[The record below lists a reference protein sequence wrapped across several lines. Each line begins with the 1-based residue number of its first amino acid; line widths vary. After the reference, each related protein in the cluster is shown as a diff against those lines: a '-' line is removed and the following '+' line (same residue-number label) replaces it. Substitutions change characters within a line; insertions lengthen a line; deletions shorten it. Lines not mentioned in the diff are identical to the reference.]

1 MYRLF
6 LGKISTLSTRPL
18 PQNLAAQAPQGSRR
32 ASWLAGRVLLAQAV
46 SPLPE
51 IIYAEHGKPGFSGET
66 GLWFNLS
73 HSGDDIAL
81 LLSDEGEVGCDIE
94 VIRPRPNWR
103 RLANAVFSLGE
114 HAEVEAEHPERQLDA
129 FWRIWTRKEA
139 MVKQARRQRLADC
152 QRRQHTRRDAPG
164 QSDSACRSESGGLH
178 ANAVCVEGRQ
188 DSLTQALRFAGQK
201 IVSTP
206 AMIISTP
213 SRERQWKGSCQPGN
227 QMAAAQTRM

>member
-18 PQNLAAQAPQGSRR
+18 PHKLAAQAPQGSRR
-32 ASWLAGRVLLAQAV
+32 ASWLAGRVLLAQAL

-94 VIRPRPNWR
+94 VIRPRDNWQT
-103 RLANAVFSLGE
+103 LANTVFSLGE
-114 HAEVEAEHPERQLDA
+114 HAEVEAEHPEQQLAA

-139 MVKQARRQRLADC
+139 IVKQRGGSAWQIVSVDSTALTSSLSVSQC
-152 QRRQHTRRDAPG
+152 QIDTL
-164 QSDSACRSESGGLH
+164 SL
-178 ANAVCVEGRQ
+178 AVCTPTPFT
-188 DSLTQALRFAGQK
+188 LTADAVHRL
-201 IVSTP
+201 
-206 AMIISTP
+206 
-213 SRERQWKGSCQPGN
+213 
-227 QMAAAQTRM
+227 